1 MRSIPMREVRQLAE
15 QEERYSINSP
25 LLFGVLAALD
35 PEKRIEV
42 LELSPANPELIEYFN
57 QYHCKLYLPACR
69 DELLELAGGNE
80 EDENK
85 PPLDVEIRS
94 CLLTGTAIS
103 KPLDLILL
111 WDLPNYLDK
120 RVLPVLFSQ
129 LARFS
134 ERDTVLHIYIHT
146 RQSMPDRPADYRLM
160 PDHRIM
166 AKMPSQWNTDCPMYY
181 QELLHKVMAPFRVVR
196 GMLLSNG
203 LQEYILRPQAKVS

>member
-1 MRSIPMREVRQLAE
+1 MREVRQLAE

-25 LLFGVLAALD
+25 LLFGALAALD

-42 LELSPANPELIEYFN
+42 MDLSPANPQLIEYFN

-69 DELLELAGGNE
+69 DALLELTSRNQAAE
-80 EDENK
+80 TEDEAK
-85 PPLDVEIRS
+85 PVLDAEVRS
-94 CLLTGTAIS
+94 CLQTGTEINM
-103 KPLDLILL
+103 PLNVILL

-120 RVLPVLFSQ
+120 RVLSELIAQ
-129 LARFS
+129 LAKFS
-134 ERDTVLHIYIHT
+134 DPNTVLHIYIHT

-160 PDHRIM
+160 PDNRIM
-166 AKMPSQWNTDCPMYY
+166 AKMPGQWHTDCPMYY